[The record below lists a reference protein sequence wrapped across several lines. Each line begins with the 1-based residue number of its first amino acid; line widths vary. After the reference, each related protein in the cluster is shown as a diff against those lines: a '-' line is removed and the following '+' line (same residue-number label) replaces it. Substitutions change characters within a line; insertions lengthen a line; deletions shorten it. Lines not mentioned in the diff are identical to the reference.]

1 MTQDDILDCNIAPSP
16 DSFSNGVVGETVLLH
31 IKRGVYYGMDPVGTV
46 IWNGIQD
53 GRSAR
58 EICAGIADDYSVA
71 LDTVEGDARRFL
83 QDLASNDIIIL
94 S

>member
-1 MTQDDILDCNIAPSP
+1 MTKDDILDCTIQPSP
-16 DSFSNGVVGETVLLH
+16 DSFSNGVVGETVLLQ
-31 IKRGVYYGMDPVGTV
+31 IKRGVYYGMDSIGTV

-53 GRSAR
+53 GRSVR
-58 EICAGIADDYSVA
+58 EICAGIADEYSVA
-71 LDTVEGDARRFL
+71 LDTVEADARRFL